1 MRAWVCRQF
10 SDYHD
15 IVIDTLPDP
24 VPGPGQVLIQPR
36 AACVTF
42 VEMLQVQG
50 LHQHKPKTPF
60 VPGGECS
67 GVVLQVG
74 EGVTRFKPGDKVMGG
89 VRFGAYAELAVT
101 DESMIHPLP
110 PSFDWHT
117 GASFGS
123 AYRTAWV
130 GIVTRGA
137 IQPGETLLVHAS
149 SGGVG
154 LAAVELGKILGCTVI
169 GTGGDNE
176 RLEIVKRMGA
186 DHVINYRE
194 TPRFRDKVKELT
206 GGKGADVIYDP
217 VGGDVFDESIRCI
230 ATFGRI
236 LIIGFTS
243 GRIPSVPVNYP
254 LIKQFAVIGVRA
266 GEYGRQNP
274 EGGRKVTE
282 DMMRMANEGR
292 FHPHVHKAMPFE
304 GLIDAF
310 DEIAARKVA
319 GRIVLEISRD

>member
-15 IVIDTLPDP
+15 IAIDTVPDP
-24 VPGPGQVLIQPR
+24 EPGAGQVLVRPR

-50 LHQHKPKTPF
+50 KHQHKPKTPF
-60 VPGGECS
+60 IPGGECA
-67 GVVLQVG
+67 GEVLAVG
-74 EGVTRFKPGDKVMGG
+74 EGVTRFRPGDKIMGG

-101 DESMIHPLP
+101 DEGLINPLP
-110 PSFDWHT
+110 PAFDWYT

-123 AYRTAWV
+123 AYRTAYV
-130 GIVTRGA
+130 GIVTRGG

-169 GTGGDNE
+169 GTGGDND

-194 TPRFRDKVKELT
+194 TPRFRDAVKELT

-217 VGGDVFDESIRCI
+217 VGGDVFDESTHCI
-230 ATFGRI
+230 APFGRI

-243 GRIPSVPVNYP
+243 GRIPSIPVNYP

-266 GEYGRQNP
+266 GEYGRLNP
-274 EGGRKVTE
+274 EGGRRVTA
-282 DMMRMANEGR
+282 DMMRMANEGL
-292 FHPHVHKAMPFE
+292 FHPHVHKIMPFE
-304 GLIDAF
+304 GLVNAF